1 MAIAIV
7 IAIAIA
13 IGIGIGNSTGTDN
26 NYNHIE
32 EGLKATGTRITTT
45 TARSIQ
51 CTKKCASTKILRL
64 S

>member
-45 TARSIQ
+45 ARSIQ